1 MEHGLS
7 PADTLQKEA
16 REGSLSALSETDVS
30 HWGLYI
36 QREIR
41 PKKKKKSS
49 SEVFSLHEK
58 MMPGYEEKLW
68 FPRCTL
74 GFFFVFFFLRL
85 FVEVCVSV

>member
-41 PKKKKKSS
+41 PKKKKKKNP
-49 SEVFSLHEK
+49 VL
-58 MMPGYEEKLW
+58 
-68 FPRCTL
+68 RCSHCM
-74 GFFFVFFFLRL
+74 RK
-85 FVEVCVSV
+85 